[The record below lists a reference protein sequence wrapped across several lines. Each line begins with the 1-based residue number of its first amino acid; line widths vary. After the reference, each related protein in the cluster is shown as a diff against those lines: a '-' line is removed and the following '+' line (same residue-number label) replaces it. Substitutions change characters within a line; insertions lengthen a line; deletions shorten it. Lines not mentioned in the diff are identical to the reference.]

1 VNPRIATTPLGAPL
15 EVPEQRAGGFDDALV
30 QAFFPSTALED
41 GLKRLRMP
49 GALVVT
55 SGQQPGLF
63 TGPLYTVYKALS
75 TAALAAQL
83 AQRWRRPVVPVF
95 WLAGDDHDFAEA
107 SQAAWIGSDGNLVT
121 ASLPPRPAEAPLTP
135 MYRQPFGDGITP
147 AIEALASGLAPS
159 EYRDSTLE
167 WLGRYYR
174 PEQTVAGSF
183 AGAISEL
190 LAPFGIICFDSTH
203 PVTKRA
209 GAPLLLRALMQAPEL
224 DAEID
229 RYLDT
234 IGTTART
241 SGVTIGDGASLVMLE
256 AQQGRDRLIR
266 DGDGF
271 VTRRSRER
279 LTLADLK
286 EIAATEP
293 TRLSANVL
301 LRPVL
306 ESALLPTVA
315 YLGGPGEL
323 RYLAITPP
331 IYQHLDVHRQKPLP
345 RWSGVLVESRVDR
358 VLDKFGITLDDLAA
372 PAGSLESRLVRA
384 QLPPEANNALGSL
397 REALEAGYRRLHDIA
412 VEIDPTLDRSIQGVQ
427 QQALSG
433 THDVERKLVQ
443 HLKKR
448 QETELSQLGRARTA
462 VLPAG
467 KPQERVLTLAPFLA
481 RYGPGLLRSLSD
493 EIARWYADG
502 LEGPSQPA

>member
-1 VNPRIATTPLGAPL
+1 
-15 EVPEQRAGGFDDALV
+15 
-30 QAFFPSTALED
+30 
-41 GLKRLRMP
+41 
-49 GALVVT
+49 
-55 SGQQPGLF
+55 
-63 TGPLYTVYKALS
+63 
-75 TAALAAQL
+75 
-83 AQRWRRPVVPVF
+83 
-95 WLAGDDHDFAEA
+95 
-107 SQAAWIGSDGNLVT
+107 
-121 ASLPPRPAEAPLTP
+121 
-135 MYRQPFGDGITP
+135 
-147 AIEALASGLAPS
+147 
-159 EYRDSTLE
+159 
-167 WLGRYYR
+167 
-174 PEQTVAGSF
+174 
-183 AGAISEL
+183 
-190 LAPFGIICFDSTH
+190 
-203 PVTKRA
+203 
-209 GAPLLLRALMQAPEL
+209 MQAPEL

-256 AQQGRDRLIR
+256 AQQGRDRLVR

-279 LTLADLK
+279 ITLADLK

-293 TRLSANVL
+293 TRLSPNVL
-301 LRPVL
+301 LRPVV

-345 RWSGVLVESRVDR
+345 RWSGVLVEPRVDR

-384 QLPPEANNALGSL
+384 QLPPEAHDALASL
-397 REALEAGYRRLHDIA
+397 RAALDQGYRRLHDIA

-433 THDVERKLVQ
+433 TQDVERKLVQ

-481 RYGPGLLRSLSD
+481 RFGPGLLASLSD